1 MIFLRRRKMKNY
13 YQLFI
18 DNVWLD
24 ASDGGKFKTIN
35 PNNGEVLADVAKA
48 TAADVDKAV
57 KAARKAFDEGP
68 WPKMD
73 PGARARIIRKIAD
86 TLMERLEEFAT
97 VETLDVGKPIIE
109 SKAFDIPMTAG
120 CFEYYAN
127 IIVSQVN
134 GESIP
139 GGDGVLDYTIKE
151 PLGVIGAIAPWNFP
165 LAQAIRKVAPAIAA
179 GNTVVLKPSSLAPL
193 TSIMLGELALSAGL
207 PPGVINII
215 PGLGSGTGEALLA
228 HPNVDKVSFT
238 GSTDVGKNV
247 LQHSAKLIR
256 PSTLELGGKSPG
268 IVLADADID
277 RAVKGVLFG
286 AFLNQAECCCGL
298 TRVLIDRK
306 IRNTFTSK
314 LVEGTKAIRVGIS
327 TDEKT
332 QMGPMVSQAQLDIT
346 KAYIQKGIDSGA
358 KLLCGGKAPQNPA
371 LKNGFFIEPVIFDDV
386 DTKSVIYREEIFG
399 PVICITAF
407 DTEDELVAAANDTNY
422 GLAASIWTEDFRTA
436 HALARRIKAG
446 TIWFNIHNFL
456 MAPAPYCGWKHSGMG
471 GELGK
476 EGLEMYMKTKNVLA
490 YIDKTPF
497 NWYG

>member
-1 MIFLRRRKMKNY
+1 MKNY

-18 DNVWLD
+18 DNAWVD

-35 PNNGEVLADVAKA
+35 PNNGEVLAEVAQA

-68 WPKMD
+68 WPKTD
-73 PGARARIIRKIAD
+73 AGARARIIRKIAD
-86 TLMERLEEFAT
+86 ILMERLEEFAT

-127 IIVSQVN
+127 IIVSEIN

-139 GGDGVLDYTIKE
+139 AGDGVLDYTIKE

-193 TSIMLGELALSAGL
+193 TSIMLGEICLAAGL
-207 PPGVINII
+207 PTGVINII
-215 PGLGSGTGEALLA
+215 PGTGSLAGEALLN
-228 HPNVDKVSFT
+228 HPDLDKVSFT

-256 PSTLELGGKSPG
+256 PATLELGGKSPG

-286 AFLNQAECCCGL
+286 AFLTQAECCCG
-298 TRVLIDRK
+298 
-306 IRNTFTSK
+306 
-314 LVEGTKAIRVGIS
+314 
-327 TDEKT
+327 
-332 QMGPMVSQAQLDIT
+332 
-346 KAYIQKGIDSGA
+346 
-358 KLLCGGKAPQNPA
+358 
-371 LKNGFFIEPVIFDDV
+371 
-386 DTKSVIYREEIFG
+386 
-399 PVICITAF
+399 
-407 DTEDELVAAANDTNY
+407 
-422 GLAASIWTEDFRTA
+422 
-436 HALARRIKAG
+436 
-446 TIWFNIHNFL
+446 
-456 MAPAPYCGWKHSGMG
+456 
-471 GELGK
+471 
-476 EGLEMYMKTKNVLA
+476 
-490 YIDKTPF
+490 
-497 NWYG
+497 

>member
-1 MIFLRRRKMKNY
+1 MKNY

-18 DNVWLD
+18 DNAWVD

-35 PNNGEVLADVAKA
+35 PNNGEVLAEVAQG

-57 KAARKAFDEGP
+57 RAARKAFDEGP

-73 PGARARIIRKIAD
+73 PAGRARIIRKIAD
-86 TLMERLEEFAT
+86 MLMERLEEFAT

-109 SKAFDIPMTAG
+109 SRAFDIPMTAG

-127 IIVSQVN
+127 IIASIS

-139 GGDGVLDYTIKE
+139 AGDGVVDYTIKE

-165 LAQAIRKVAPAIAA
+165 LAQAVRKIAPAIAA
-179 GNTVVLKPSSLAPL
+179 GNTVILKPSSLAPL
-193 TSIMLGELALSAGL
+193 TSIMLGEICLAAGL
-207 PPGVINII
+207 PAGVVNIVS
-215 PGLGSGTGEALLA
+215 GTGSGAGEALLNHA
-228 HPNVDKVSFT
+228 GIDKISFT

-247 LQHSAKLIR
+247 LQQSAKAIR
-256 PSTLELGGKSPG
+256 PATLELGGKSPG

-298 TRVLIDRK
+298 TRILIDRK

-314 LVEGTKAIRVGIS
+314 LVEGAKAIRVGIS
-327 TDEKT
+327 SEENT
-332 QMGPMVSQAQLDIT
+332 QMGPMISRAQLDIV
-346 KAYIQKGIDSGA
+346 KSYIQKGIDSGA
-358 KLLCGGKAPQNPA
+358 KLLCGGKAPEDPK
-371 LKNGFFIEPVIFDDV
+371 LKSGYFIEPAIFDNV

-436 HALARRIKAG
+436 HALARKIKAG
-446 TIWFNIHNFL
+446 TIWFNIHNYL
-456 MAPAPYCGWKHSGMG
+456 VSQAPYCGWKHSGMG

-476 EGLEMYMKTKNVLA
+476 EGIEMYMKTKNVLA
-490 YIDKTPF
+490 YIDKAPF